1 MMKSQPALFV
11 SHGTIYEVFKSTDVP
26 EMFRAVRE
34 RAVPQT
40 PDAIVVVSGHWIAPN
55 ISISTAHQLV
65 QADEGFPP
73 EFRTEY
79 SPKGHPAL
87 AKNIAERLQKAG
99 IAVSL
104 DEFAELDHGA
114 LIPLMTMFP
123 EADVP
128 VVQLSLQHSLNPAY
142 HANIA
147 QTLAPLLKENVL
159 FIGSGGLVHNRHE
172 IVRFSGSVLPPDAWA
187 ADFEELV
194 VETLAAGAKDGGNAK
209 RLAELYEHPS
219 FRQAHPTS
227 EHFLPLVFV
236 SAMGSRY
243 EQINAGFQWKN
254 LSMVAFRFWGA

>member
-1 MMKSQPALFV
+1 MKSQPALFI
-11 SHGTIYEVFKSTDVP
+11 SHGTIYEAFKSTDVP
-26 EMFRAVRE
+26 KMFRAVRE

-55 ISISTAHQLV
+55 VSISSAKQLV
-65 QADEGFPP
+65 QADEGLPP
-73 EFRTEY
+73 EFRSTY
-79 SPKGHPAL
+79 SPKGSPAL
-87 AKNIAERLQKAG
+87 GNSIAERLQKSG

-123 EADVP
+123 DADVP
-128 VVQLSLQHSLNPAY
+128 VVQLSLHQSLDPAY
-142 HANIA
+142 HASIA
-147 QTLAPLLKENVL
+147 QTLAPLLKENIL

-172 IVRFSGSVLPPDAWA
+172 IVRFGGSALPPDAWA

-194 VETLAAGAKDGGNAK
+194 VETLAAGVKDVGYAE
-209 RLAELYEHPS
+209 RLAELYNHPT

-236 SAMGSRY
+236 SAMGSEF

-254 LSMVAFRFWGA
+254 LSMAAVRFWSA

>member
-1 MMKSQPALFV
+1 MKSQPALFV
-11 SHGTIYEVFKSTDVP
+11 SHGTIYEAFKSTDVP
-26 EMFRAVRE
+26 EMFRALRE

-40 PDAIVVVSGHWIAPN
+40 PDAIVMVSGHWIAPN
-55 ISISTAHQLV
+55 VSISTAQQLV

-73 EFRTEY
+73 EFRTAY
-79 SPKGHPAL
+79 TPKGNPAL
-87 AKNIAERLQKAG
+87 AQRIAERFQKAG

-104 DEFAELDHGA
+104 DEFTELDHGA

-123 EADVP
+123 DADVP
-128 VVQLSLQHSLNPAY
+128 AVQISLQQSLDPTY

-147 QTLAPLLKENVL
+147 RTLAPLLKENIL

-172 IVRFSGSVLPPDAWA
+172 IVRFGGSALLPDAWA

-194 VETLAAGAKDGGNAK
+194 LETLSEGANDAQYAE
-209 RLAELYEHPS
+209 RLAELYHHPT

-236 SAMGSRY
+236 SAMGSEY

-254 LSMVAFRFWGA
+254 LSMAAFRFWG

>member
-1 MMKSQPALFV
+1 MKSQPALFV
-11 SHGTIYEVFKSTDVP
+11 SHGTIYEAFKSTDVP

-40 PDAIVVVSGHWIAPN
+40 PDAIVMVSGHWIAPN
-55 ISISTAHQLV
+55 VSISTAQQLV
-65 QADEGFPP
+65 QANEGFPP
-73 EFRTEY
+73 EFRSTY
-79 SPKGHPAL
+79 SPKGSPAL
-87 AKNIAERLQKAG
+87 AQSIAERLQKAG
-99 IAVSL
+99 VAISL
-104 DEFAELDHGA
+104 DKFAELDHGA

-128 VVQLSLQHSLNPAY
+128 AVQISLHQSLDPTY

-147 QTLAPLLKENVL
+147 QALAPLLKENVL

-172 IVRFSGSVLPPDAWA
+172 IVRFGGSALPPDAWA
-187 ADFEELV
+187 ADFEKLV
-194 VETLAAGAKDGGNAK
+194 LDTLAAGANDGGYAE
-209 RLAELYEHPS
+209 RLAELYQHPT

-254 LSMVAFRFWGA
+254 LSMAAFRFWG